1 MSNRREHATRVLMRF
16 LQMRWI
22 VPILLLATI
31 YVADQIRIGRPDHK
45 YRLTV
50 DVETPAGVKSAS
62 GILSVRPN
70 RNYGGTGSGS
80 SVPQTKGDA
89 LLVELGAGK
98 GLAVLLA
105 YGEDGSSFEETSFL
119 PTRLYGARDR
129 RVGFRD
135 IKTFAGAPALPV
147 PEERRPVFVAFADVN
162 DPSSARRVDP
172 NELET
177 ALDKGYRLGGLSL
190 EIVPNG
196 FWPIDFGG
204 ALGEPVTRGIE
215 TKLPW
220 LTTPGGAAS
229 ALQAAGLKVGE
240 GFAAE
245 AAFTRK

>member
-1 MSNRREHATRVLMRF
+1 MRF
-16 LQMRWI
+16 LQMKWI
-22 VPILLLATI
+22 VPILLLGAI
-31 YVADQIRIGRPDHK
+31 YLADQIRIGRPDHK

-70 RNYGGTGSGS
+70 RSYGGTGSGS

-89 LLVELGAGK
+89 LFVGLGDGKSLVA
-98 GLAVLLA
+98 LLA
-105 YGEDGSSFEETSFL
+105 YGADGANFEDASFL

-135 IKTFAGAPALPV
+135 VKNFAGAPAVPLP
-147 PEERRPVFVAFADVN
+147 EQLRPVFVAFTDAS
-162 DPSSARRVDP
+162 DPRSARRVDASD
-172 NELET
+172 LE
-177 ALDKGYRLGGLSL
+177 ASLGKGFRLRNLSIDVVANGL
-190 EIVPNG
+190 
-196 FWPIDFGG
+196 WPIDFGG

-215 TKLPW
+215 AKLRW
-220 LTTPGGAAS
+220 LKTPDGAAM

>member
-1 MSNRREHATRVLMRF
+1 MRF

-22 VPILLLATI
+22 VPILLLAAV

-50 DVETPAGVKSAS
+50 DVDTPAGVRSAS

-89 LLVELGAGK
+89 LLVDLGEGK
-98 GLAVLLA
+98 NLVVLLT
-105 YGEDGSSFEETSFL
+105 YGEDGSNFDDPSFL

-135 IKTFAGAPALPV
+135 VKTFAGAPAIAV
-147 PEERRPVFVAFADVN
+147 PEQLRPVFISFADLN
-162 DPSSARRVDP
+162 DPKTARRIEPKDIEV
-172 NELET
+172 
-177 ALDKGYRLGGLSL
+177 ALGNGYRLRNLSL
-190 EIVPNG
+190 DVVANG
-196 FWPIDFGG
+196 FWPLDFGG
-204 ALGEPVTRGIE
+204 VLGEPVTRGIE
-215 TKLPW
+215 AKLPW
-220 LTTPGGAAS
+220 LKIPGSAAA

-245 AAFTRK
+245 AAFTRR

>member
-1 MSNRREHATRVLMRF
+1 MRHRVVMRF
-16 LQMRWI
+16 LQMKWI
-22 VPILLLATI
+22 VPVLLLATI

-50 DVETPAGVKSAS
+50 DVETPTGVKSAS

-89 LLVELGAGK
+89 LLVNLGGGR

-105 YGEDGSSFEETSFL
+105 YGEDGSNFDDASFL

-135 IKTFAGAPALPV
+135 IKTFAGTSALPV
-147 PEERRPVFVAFADVN
+147 PEERWPVFVMFADVS
-162 DPSSARRVDP
+162 DPGSARRV
-172 NELET
+172 NAN
-177 ALDKGYRLGGLSL
+177 ALDAALGSGYRLGGLSL
-190 EIVPNG
+190 EIVANG

-204 ALGEPVTRGIE
+204 VLGEPVTRGIE

-229 ALQAAGLKVGE
+229 ALRAAGLKVGE

>member
-1 MSNRREHATRVLMRF
+1 MQF
-16 LQMRWI
+16 LQMKWI
-22 VPILLLATI
+22 VPILLLGAI
-31 YVADQIRIGRPDHK
+31 YLADQIRIGRPDHK

-89 LLVELGAGK
+89 LLVDLGDGRNLVA
-98 GLAVLLA
+98 LLA
-105 YGEDGSSFEETSFL
+105 YGADGSSFEDASFL

-135 IKTFAGAPALPV
+135 IKNFAGAPAVPV
-147 PEERRPVFVAFADVN
+147 PEQLRPVFVAFADAS
-162 DPSSARRVDP
+162 DPKSARRVDA
-172 NELET
+172 NDLE
-177 ALDKGYRLGGLSL
+177 ASLGKGFRLRDLSIDVVANGL
-190 EIVPNG
+190 
-196 FWPIDFGG
+196 WPIDVGG

-215 TKLPW
+215 AKLPW
-220 LTTPGGAAS
+220 LKTPDGAAT
-229 ALQAAGLKVGE
+229 ALQAAGLKTGE